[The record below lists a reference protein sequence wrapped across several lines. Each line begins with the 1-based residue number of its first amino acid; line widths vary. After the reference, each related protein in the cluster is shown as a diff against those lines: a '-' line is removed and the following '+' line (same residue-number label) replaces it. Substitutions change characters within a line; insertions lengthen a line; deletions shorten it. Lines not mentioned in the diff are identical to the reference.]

1 VSIGRWGT
9 LLFLLA
15 TLTAAGTSAVD
26 AIQRHYL
33 SLTDLG
39 VLSACAVMGVVLLLS
54 ALLDTNRR
62 AATLQTRTSEL
73 GALAQKLEDSLTT
86 VSAVNARLN
95 ESEARYKGL
104 VDAQGDAIVRR
115 SPDGKLTYA
124 NDAFCRLFS
133 QSQLSLGQPF
143 MPELHPDNPGPLL
156 GTFSGSGTEQAR
168 VKYDQHVRTVY
179 GWRWIAWEDYAIRN
193 SVGRL
198 IEIQSVGRDVTERKA
213 LEDALTK
220 ARDKAEAAS
229 RAKSDFLAT
238 MSHEIRT
245 PMNGVL
251 GMARLLLETEI
262 RPEQR
267 SYVEAI
273 RQSGE
278 ALLTLIGDVL
288 DFSKIESGAMTLQED
303 VVEPHRIANDVVD
316 LLAPRA
322 HGKAIELVAVIAAD
336 TPQAIRAD
344 ALRLRQILVNLVGNA
359 VKFTEKGGVRVDV
372 SRGSG
377 RDRQYLRFEV
387 RDTGMGVPF
396 EKRADIFDEFVQADS
411 SHARK
416 LGGSGLGLAISKRL
430 VTAMGGEIGV
440 TDAPGGGSVFWFTIP
455 AFVIRGAKLSEGR
468 RLSGQRFAII
478 SRNVVLRESLTSQI
492 RSLGGDVVPL
502 AHKDSAI
509 DGLLVDAG
517 PGVEPDLPARPEPGV
532 RSLVLI
538 APHARSWEER
548 LKQFGFAVCLSKP
561 LRQDSLPEL
570 LLQDNAGVEMPPIV
584 FLPTAP
590 QQSATAAPTPAAG
603 QRILMAE
610 DNPINAMLVRELL
623 KRRGYNVCEVRCG
636 EDALKMGER
645 ERFDL
650 VLTDIHMPGLDG
662 IETARHWRDR
672 ETKLG
677 RRRTPI
683 LALTADAMETGRQA
697 CLEAGMDGFLTKPV
711 DPAELDAML
720 ELVFS
725 VHERPR
731 DAA

>member
-1 VSIGRWGT
+1 
-9 LLFLLA
+9 
-15 TLTAAGTSAVD
+15 
-26 AIQRHYL
+26 
-33 SLTDLG
+33 
-39 VLSACAVMGVVLLLS
+39 
-54 ALLDTNRR
+54 
-62 AATLQTRTSEL
+62 
-73 GALAQKLEDSLTT
+73 
-86 VSAVNARLN
+86 
-95 ESEARYKGL
+95 
-104 VDAQGDAIVRR
+104 
-115 SPDGKLTYA
+115 
-124 NDAFCRLFS
+124 
-133 QSQLSLGQPF
+133 
-143 MPELHPDNPGPLL
+143 
-156 GTFSGSGTEQAR
+156 
-168 VKYDQHVRTVY
+168 
-179 GWRWIAWEDYAIRN
+179 
-193 SVGRL
+193 
-198 IEIQSVGRDVTERKA
+198 
-213 LEDALTK
+213 
-220 ARDKAEAAS
+220 
-229 RAKSDFLAT
+229 
-238 MSHEIRT
+238 
-245 PMNGVL
+245 
-251 GMARLLLETEI
+251 
-262 RPEQR
+262 
-267 SYVEAI
+267 
-273 RQSGE
+273 
-278 ALLTLIGDVL
+278 
-288 DFSKIESGAMTLQED
+288 MTLQED

-344 ALRLRQILVNLVGNA
+344 ALRLRQVLVNLVGNA

-430 VTAMGGEIGV
+430 VAAMGGEIGV

-455 AFVIRGAKLSEGR
+455 AFVVRGAKLSEGR

-478 SRNVVLRESLTSQI
+478 SRNIVLRESLTSQI
-492 RSLGGDVVPL
+492 RSLGGDVIPL
-502 AHKDSAI
+502 VYKDSAI

-517 PGVEPDLPARPEPGV
+517 PGAEPDLPARPEPGL
-532 RSLVLI
+532 RSLALI

-548 LKQFGFAVCLSKP
+548 LKQFGFAACLSKP
-561 LRQDSLPEL
+561 LRQDSLAEL
-570 LLQDNAGVEMPPIV
+570 LQENVGVEMPPIV

-590 QQSATAAPTPAAG
+590 QQGAAAPPPAG

-623 KRRGYNVCEVRCG
+623 KRRGYKVCEVRCG

-662 IETARHWRDR
+662 IETTRRWRER
-672 ETKLG
+672 EIKLG
-677 RRRTPI
+677 KPRTPI

-725 VHERPR
+725 AHERPR